1 MALSYRQLN
10 AITSLSSAGSLF
22 RAPPTRTRCSD
33 GTSAGRVTGRYW
45 PTGRVRLT
53 QHRRLE
59 RRRRTQPPTAPQGH
73 PPWRAHHRPPRIRPG
88 GPIVRVPARRGAP
101 APETSCPPAT
111 TEHPGPD
118 AGSNRA
124 SSSRGLTWPERK
136 RSPVRPG
143 PWRFSGGTLARAW
156 SMCWPQPVQVILVQ
170 RLQTAGLHMGRSS
183 PGAPRGPGWPG
194 PAGGFLP
201 PVRLRLLAGAA
212 SASARSHL
220 AAAAAATARRRARSG
235 WHA

>member
-1 MALSYRQLN
+1 
-10 AITSLSSAGSLF
+10 
-22 RAPPTRTRCSD
+22 
-33 GTSAGRVTGRYW
+33 
-45 PTGRVRLT
+45 
-53 QHRRLE
+53 
-59 RRRRTQPPTAPQGH
+59 
-73 PPWRAHHRPPRIRPG
+73 
-88 GPIVRVPARRGAP
+88 VRVPARRGAP

-143 PWRFSGGTLARAW
+143 PWRFSGGTLVRAW

-183 PGAPRGPGWPG
+183 PRG
-194 PAGGFLP
+194 
-201 PVRLRLLAGAA
+201 
-212 SASARSHL
+212 
-220 AAAAAATARRRARSG
+220 TRRARLAGPGRRIPPAGQASPPG
-235 WHA
+235 RSSQRKCSQSPCSCSRRHSTAAGEIWLACMSAAVRCAARSTRTHRSM